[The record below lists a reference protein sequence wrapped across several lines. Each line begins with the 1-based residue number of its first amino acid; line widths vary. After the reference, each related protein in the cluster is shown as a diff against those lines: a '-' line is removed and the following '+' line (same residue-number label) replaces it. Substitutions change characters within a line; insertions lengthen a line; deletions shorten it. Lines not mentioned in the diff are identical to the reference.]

1 MSKDLLKK
9 SLNSNVTQVP
19 KPSNIYSRDMKVKAN
34 TKKHKP
40 KTTTIRCLV
49 ETADM
54 VNALS
59 AVLNFKSVDE
69 MLEYTINN
77 TLDGLTNDERSEY
90 KTIKKYIQTGVTN
103 NVLSNR
109 LP

>member
-19 KPSNIYSRDMKVKAN
+19 KPSNIFSRDMKVKPSN
-34 TKKHKP
+34 KKVKP
-40 KTTTIRCLV
+40 KTTTIRCSI

-69 MLEYTINN
+69 MLEHTINS
-77 TLDGLTNDERSEY
+77 TLEGLTNEERTEY
-90 KTIKKYIQTGVTN
+90 KTVKKIYTN
-103 NVLSNR
+103 RRNK
-109 LP
+109 